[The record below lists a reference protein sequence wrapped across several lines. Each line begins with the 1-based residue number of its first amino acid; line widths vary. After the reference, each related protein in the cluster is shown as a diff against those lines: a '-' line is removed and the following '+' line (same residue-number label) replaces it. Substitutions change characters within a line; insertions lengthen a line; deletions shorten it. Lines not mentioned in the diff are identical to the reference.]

1 MKNKSAYTLI
11 EGLMSML
18 IIGIISVT
26 AIGFAS
32 GYFKDTFNRDVQT
45 KAVIE
50 NINIVE
56 KVKAEVVTL
65 SQLYTFSQ
73 ENDIKIIAIGIGEI
87 EFSESGEINIISD
100 EMYGFSQKL
109 LTNEPMLFR
118 IEIGGD
124 MPNTKLIT
132 IIRLEG

>member
-1 MKNKSAYTLI
+1 MKSKSAYTLI

-18 IIGIISVT
+18 IIGIVSVT

-32 GYFKDTFNRDVQT
+32 GYFKDTFYRDVQT

-50 NINIVE
+50 NINTLE

-73 ENDIKIIAIGIGEI
+73 EHNIKIIAIGIGEVS
-87 EFSESGEINIISD
+87 FSESGEINIISD
-100 EMYGFSQKL
+100 EKYGFSEKVM
-109 LTNEPMLFR
+109 TDEPTLFR

-124 MPNTKLIT
+124 TPNTKLIT

>member
-1 MKNKSAYTLI
+1 MKTKSGYTLI

-18 IIGIISVT
+18 IIGVVGIA

-32 GYFKDTFNRDVQT
+32 GYFKDTTNRDVQT

-50 NINIVE
+50 NINTLE

-65 SQLYTFSQ
+65 SQLYAFSQ
-73 ENDIKIIAIGIGEI
+73 EHSIKIIAIGVGEI
-87 EFSESGEINIISD
+87 AFSESGEMQIISD
-100 EMYGFSQKL
+100 EKYGFSQKL
-109 LTNEPMLFR
+109 LTDDPNLFR

-124 MPNTKLIT
+124 KPNTKLIT

>member
-1 MKNKSAYTLI
+1 MKSKSAYTLI

-18 IIGIISVT
+18 IIGMVSVA

-32 GYFKDTFNRDVQT
+32 GYFKDTFHRDVQT

-50 NINIVE
+50 NINILE

-73 ENDIKIIAIGIGEI
+73 EHDIKIIAVGIGEVS
-87 EFSESGEINIISD
+87 FSESGEINIISD
-100 EMYGFSQKL
+100 EKYGFSQKVM
-109 LTNEPMLFR
+109 TDESKLFR

-124 MPNTKLIT
+124 MPNAKLIT

>member
-1 MKNKSAYTLI
+1 
-11 EGLMSML
+11 MSML
-18 IIGIISVT
+18 IIGMVSVA

-32 GYFKDTFNRDVQT
+32 GYFKDTFHRDVQT

-50 NINIVE
+50 NINILE

-73 ENDIKIIAIGIGEI
+73 EHDIKIIAVGIGEVS
-87 EFSESGEINIISD
+87 FSESGEINIISD
-100 EMYGFSQKL
+100 EKYGFSQKVM
-109 LTNEPMLFR
+109 TDESKLFR

-124 MPNTKLIT
+124 MPNAKLIT